1 MLIRHL
7 EDLDECDNYQKKITF
22 VLVFLALLLSFS
34 SHADLRLGPPVNP
47 PGMFTN
53 ESSLRLHKL
62 MFDSEVT
69 SYAIKNSAIFRDK
82 KNELYKAGVNYQSAV
97 RIDYLWIFNS
107 KKYYS
112 SGLEFIPNDVDHP
125 IDRCKN
131 DADRSPTGKCADFFN
146 SAFICHFFMLNQDLT
161 MAGVERLKINIGKEF
176 EGKSECIG
184 IEAIALAKET
194 PDAFLL
200 IVGYKDS
207 EVNLDAF
214 PNAEVEANKYRT
226 SVLVHLSEQ
235 NGKLKLTQDDSCLG
249 NPNKYDTIAKARA
262 ALKKC
267 HAQGK

>member
-1 MLIRHL
+1 M
-7 EDLDECDNYQKKITF
+7 KKIITCVLF
-22 VLVFLALLLSFS
+22 VVTVFLSFS
-34 SHADLRLGPPVNP
+34 SHADLQLDPVQKPRDKATKASAQRMHYLTWN
-47 PGMFTN
+47 
-53 ESSLRLHKL
+53 
-62 MFDSEVT
+62 SEIT
-69 SYAIKNSAIFRDK
+69 AYAIKNSAIF
-82 KNELYKAGVNYQSAV
+82 KNENGETYKAGIRYDSLYST
-97 RIDYLWIFNS
+97 DFLWDFNN

-112 SGLEFIPNDVDHP
+112 SGLNFVPNDVGHL
-125 IDRCKN
+125 IDRCKAESGN
-131 DADRSPTGKCADFFN
+131 SSVGKCADFFN